1 MRVRTVLI
9 VTAILS
15 SILGAV
21 VAYLVLTVPND
32 LQAAALMRSA
42 RKQIAGGDNERARQ
56 SLSRIVQQ
64 YPRTDAAAAATV
76 ALASLADSERKRL
89 ETDLSSVRNTAAAQ
103 QKQIVSLTLVM
114 ALAVGVPAAVIWYS
128 TWLADAASRATFN
141 WACSSSRFLGLVMHY
156 RYPRSGVS
164 ASRAWA

>member
-103 QKQIVSLTLVM
+103 QKQIVSLTQQVDE
-114 ALAVGVPAAVIWYS
+114 LAARPVPQPAPPPQPKPEKKAKKAAPKRKTS
-128 TWLADAASRATFN
+128 HR
-141 WACSSSRFLGLVMHY
+141 R
-156 RYPRSGVS
+156 R
-164 ASRAWA
+164 

>member
-103 QKQIVSLTLVM
+103 QKQIVSLTQRVDE
-114 ALAVGVPAAVIWYS
+114 LAARPVPQPAPPPQPKPEKKAKKAAPKRK
-128 TWLADAASRATFN
+128 TSR
-141 WACSSSRFLGLVMHY
+141 R
-156 RYPRSGVS
+156 RR
-164 ASRAWA
+164 